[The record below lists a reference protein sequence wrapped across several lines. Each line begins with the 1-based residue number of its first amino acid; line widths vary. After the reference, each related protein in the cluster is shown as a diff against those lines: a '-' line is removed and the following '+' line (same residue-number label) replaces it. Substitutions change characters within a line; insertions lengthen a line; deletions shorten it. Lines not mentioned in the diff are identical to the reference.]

1 MARRDSKGRFVSSSR
16 RHHHRRR
23 RNPAAAALVPLAG
36 KVGAA
41 KALAGIGRVARV
53 IVVR

>member
-1 MARRDSKGRFVSSSR
+1 MPRRDSKGRFVSGR

-23 RNPAAAALVPLAG
+23 RRNPAMLALAG
-36 KVGAA
+36 KAGAA
-41 KALAGIGRVARV
+41 KALAGAAKVARV